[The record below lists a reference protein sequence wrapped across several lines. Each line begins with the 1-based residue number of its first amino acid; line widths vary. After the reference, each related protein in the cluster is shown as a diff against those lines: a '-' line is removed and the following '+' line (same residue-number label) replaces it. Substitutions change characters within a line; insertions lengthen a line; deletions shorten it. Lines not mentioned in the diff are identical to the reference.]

1 MKRRLLSSTRI
12 LKAGAFI
19 GTGLVMSISAHSGAR
34 AQTYYPCSETVA
46 YNPGP
51 PTLGIS
57 PGTLECSTLDGT
69 IPTPIAMNGTNGTVV
84 LNSSS
89 SLGIGNANNGT
100 GGIALLSGA
109 NGIILNSKNIQD
121 PSLSGKITIESGIQ
135 GIEII
140 PGQGGLNVFG
150 GATNLQQ
157 GLTVS
162 GGVTDLQQGL
172 TVSGGPINLNN
183 DLAVT
188 GDTNLDKTLTV
199 TGTTNLNN
207 DLTVTGPTDLKQG
220 LTVTGATNLNNDLT
234 VKGVTNLD
242 NSLTVKGATNLNDQ
256 LTVTGATNL
265 NNSLTVTGP
274 TDLKQGL
281 TVAGGPTDLNQGLN
295 VNGQTNIT
303 GGINQQV
310 TDINGNGSRFAVD
323 ALGATIT
330 NQTAAGLAR
339 ISASDGVISLDS
351 NTQNNTVRGFSIAS
365 STDSLNGARY
375 SSGLTNGTQST
386 GLTVLP
392 TATTLSGGGLN
403 NPSQLSLTATG
414 ASFGNGSPGAPIGA
428 PITVTG
434 VADGVNPYDAVNM
447 RQLNQMTNI
456 VSTGVAS
463 IAAMSNIPDLS
474 PTKKFGIGVGY
485 GNFQGNSAV
494 AIGASGRLSSA
505 LTVKAS
511 VGSGYN
517 SNTSVGTG
525 LTFSW

>member
-19 GTGLVMSISAHSGAR
+19 GAGLVMSVSAHSGAR
-34 AQTYYPCSETVA
+34 AQTYYPCSETAA
-46 YNPGP
+46 YNPGFP
-51 PTLGIS
+51 VPTQL

-69 IPTPIAMNGTNGTVV
+69 IPTPIQMNGTNGSVV

-89 SLGIGNANNGT
+89 TLGIGNVNNGK
-100 GGIALLSGA
+100 GGIVLLSGA
-109 NGIILNSKNIQD
+109 GGIVIDSSNATDPALNGD
-121 PSLSGKITIESGIQ
+121 ITISSGFDKKID
-135 GIEII
+135 II
-140 PGQGGLNVFG
+140 TGQGGLNVLG

-162 GGVTDLQQGL
+162 SGVTDLQQGL
-172 TVSGGPINLNN
+172 IVSGGPINLNDN
-183 DLAVT
+183 
-188 GDTNLDKTLTV
+188 
-199 TGTTNLNN
+199 
-207 DLTVTGPTDLKQG
+207 

-234 VKGVTNLD
+234 VGGD
-242 NSLTVKGATNLNDQ
+242 
-256 LTVTGATNL
+256 TNL

-365 STDSLNGARY
+365 STEKPERCPLFQRPHQWHPVHRPDRAAHGHHVERRWLE
-375 SSGLTNGTQST
+375 QP
-386 GLTVLP
+386 LP
-392 TATTLSGGGLN
+392 AQ
-403 NPSQLSLTATG
+403 P
-414 ASFGNGSPGAPIGA
+414 
-428 PITVTG
+428 
-434 VADGVNPYDAVNM
+434 DGHR
-447 RQLNQMTNI
+447 RQL
-456 VSTGVAS
+456 
-463 IAAMSNIPDLS
+463 
-474 PTKKFGIGVGY
+474 
-485 GNFQGNSAV
+485 
-494 AIGASGRLSSA
+494 R
-505 LTVKAS
+505 
-511 VGSGYN
+511 
-517 SNTSVGTG
+517 
-525 LTFSW
+525 

>member
-19 GTGLVMSISAHSGAR
+19 GAGLVMSVSAHSGAR
-34 AQTYYPCSETVA
+34 AQTYYPCSETAA
-46 YNPGP
+46 YNPGFP
-51 PTLGIS
+51 VPTQL

-69 IPTPIAMNGTNGTVV
+69 IPTPIQMNGTNGSVV

-89 SLGIGNANNGT
+89 TLGIGNVNNGK
-100 GGIALLSGA
+100 GGIVLLSGA
-109 NGIILNSKNIQD
+109 GGIVIDSSNATDPALNGD
-121 PSLSGKITIESGIQ
+121 ITISSGFDKKID
-135 GIEII
+135 II
-140 PGQGGLNVFG
+140 TGQGGLNVLG

-162 GGVTDLQQGL
+162 SGVTDLQQGL
-172 TVSGGPINLNN
+172 IVSGGPINLNDN
-183 DLAVT
+183 
-188 GDTNLDKTLTV
+188 
-199 TGTTNLNN
+199 
-207 DLTVTGPTDLKQG
+207 

-234 VKGVTNLD
+234 VGGDTNLNND
-242 NSLTVKGATNLNDQ
+242 LTVTGNTNLNNSLTVKGATNLNDQ
-256 LTVTGATNL
+256 LTVTGATDLKQGLTVGGATNL

>member
-1 MKRRLLSSTRI
+1 
-12 LKAGAFI
+12 
-19 GTGLVMSISAHSGAR
+19 
-34 AQTYYPCSETVA
+34 
-46 YNPGP
+46 
-51 PTLGIS
+51 
-57 PGTLECSTLDGT
+57 
-69 IPTPIAMNGTNGTVV
+69 
-84 LNSSS
+84 
-89 SLGIGNANNGT
+89 
-100 GGIALLSGA
+100 
-109 NGIILNSKNIQD
+109 
-121 PSLSGKITIESGIQ
+121 
-135 GIEII
+135 
-140 PGQGGLNVFG
+140 
-150 GATNLQQ
+150 
-157 GLTVS
+157 
-162 GGVTDLQQGL
+162 
-172 TVSGGPINLNN
+172 
-183 DLAVT
+183 
-188 GDTNLDKTLTV
+188 
-199 TGTTNLNN
+199 
-207 DLTVTGPTDLKQG
+207 
-220 LTVTGATNLNNDLT
+220 
-234 VKGVTNLD
+234 
-242 NSLTVKGATNLNDQ
+242 
-256 LTVTGATNL
+256 VTGATNL

-295 VNGQTNIT
+295 VNGQTNII

-310 TDINGNGSRFAVD
+310 TDINGGSRFAVD

-339 ISASDGVISLDS
+339 ISASNGVISLDS
-351 NTQNNTVRGFSIAS
+351 NTQNNSVRGFSIAS

>member
-19 GTGLVMSISAHSGAR
+19 GAGLVMSVSAHSGAR

-51 PTLGIS
+51 PTLGVS

-69 IPTPIAMNGTNGTVV
+69 IPTPISMNGTNGSVV
-84 LNSSS
+84 LNSSVT
-89 SLGIGNANNGT
+89 LNTGNALNGT
-100 GGIALLSGA
+100 GGIFLTSGEGGILLNSTNDPTNPLSG
-109 NGIILNSKNIQD
+109 GDIIITSGSKNQVQINA
-121 PSLSGKITIESGIQ
+121 
-135 GIEII
+135 
-140 PGQGGLNVFG
+140 GQGGLVVSG

-172 TVSGGPINLNN
+172 IVSGGTINLNDN
-183 DLAVT
+183 LTVT
-188 GDTNLDKTLTV
+188 GDTNLNNSLTV
-199 TGTTNLNN
+199 TGPTNLNN
-207 DLTVTGPTDLKQG
+207 SLTVTGPTNLNNSLTVTGPTDLKQG
-220 LTVTGATNLNNDLT
+220 LTVTGATNLN
-234 VKGVTNLD
+234 
-242 NSLTVKGATNLNDQ
+242 DQ
-256 LTVTGATNL
+256 LTVTGATDLKQGLTVGGATNL

-295 VNGQTNIT
+295 VNGQTNII

-310 TDINGNGSRFAVD
+310 TDINGGSRFAVD

-339 ISASDGVISLDS
+339 ISASNGVISLDS

-414 ASFGNGSPGAPIGA
+414 ASFGNGSSGA